1 MELESLNK
9 YLEELREADV
19 ILYGA
24 GSKGKQAIELL
35 RRYGVEPAAICDSDR
50 NKWGR
55 NFEGIEIEGYE
66 SVRPRLTGKVYM
78 LLTVSS
84 GFAREIKNSRPW
96 GGDIVR
102 QLCIPFKTGC

>member
-9 YLEELREADV
+9 YLEELRGADV

-55 NFEGIEIEGYE
+55 NFEGMEIEDYNT
-66 SVRPRLTGKVYM
+66 VRSRLTGKVFM

-84 GFAREIKNSRPW
+84 RFAREIKTVVR
-96 GGDIVR
+96 GGG
-102 QLCIPFKTGC
+102 TS